1 MKSTDHTW
9 YLDVHTFERHTG
21 WLHGFM
27 KAYALWGG
35 LVALTVM
42 AILAW
47 LWARR
52 GGRLDGVVIAV
63 LAGLSAVISLG
74 INHFLSRAVAR
85 TRPCH
90 VASLHVHSLLACA
103 NDYSFPSD
111 HAVIAGALATGLLLF
126 DVRWGFLAWLL
137 ALLLAF
143 SRVYVGVHY
152 PGDVVAGLLMG
163 AAIAVIL
170 FFLLRRPALSVT
182 NRLVRTPLR
191 PLVAAG
197 APHRTD
203 ATYRT

>member
-9 YLDVHTFERHTG
+9 YLDVHTFERNTG

-35 LVALTVM
+35 LVALAVM
-42 AILAW
+42 AVLAW
-47 LWARR
+47 LWARQR
-52 GGRLDGVVIAV
+52 GRLDGVVIAV
-63 LAGLSAVISLG
+63 LAGVSALISLG
-74 INHFLSRAVAR
+74 INHFVSQAVAR

-90 VASLHVHSLLACA
+90 VPTLHVHSLLTCA
-103 NDYSFPSD
+103 SDYSFPSD
-111 HAVIAGALATGLLLF
+111 HAVIAGALAMGLLLF
-126 DVRWGFLAWLL
+126 DVRWGALAWLL

-143 SRVYVGVHY
+143 SRVYVGVHF

-163 AAIAVIL
+163 AAIAAII
-170 FFLLRRPALSVT
+170 FFVLRRPGLAVT
-182 NRLVRTPLR
+182 NRLAETPLR

-197 APHRTD
+197 ARHRVG